1 MDFIRTVCEMM
12 GKDKF
17 IGYSPEGNKMKLI
30 YTQKTFNAYL
40 QKDGH
45 WHEILFKN
53 IWKVNERV
61 FNSVTVGEDGKIYLK
76 VVNVSGQDEEME
88 ADLVNF
94 GPKSKVTQTTLWH
107 EDPTVINEI
116 KMKAGKTHNIEP
128 TVTEYA
134 LEGTALKATVKNN
147 SVNVFVIE

>member
-1 MDFIRTVCEMM
+1 
-12 GKDKF
+12 
-17 IGYSPEGNKMKLI
+17 
-30 YTQKTFNAYL
+30 
-40 QKDGH
+40 
-45 WHEILFKN
+45 
-53 IWKVNERV
+53 
-61 FNSVTVGEDGKIYLK
+61 
-76 VVNVSGQDEEME
+76 ME

-128 TVTEYA
+128 TVKEYA
-134 LEGTALKATVKNN
+134 LEGTALKVTVRNN